1 MWASIL
7 YLSWFMRLNTKL
19 LLVTY
24 LVIGLGENGF
34 KLHQGRFRLDV
45 GKNNFSERVI
55 RSWNR
60 LPREVV
66 ESLTLEVF
74 KKRGD
79 VVLKGIV

>member
-1 MWASIL
+1 M
-7 YLSWFMRLNTKL
+7 
-19 LLVTY
+19 
-24 LVIGLGENGF
+24 
-34 KLHQGRFRLDV
+34 HQGRFRLDV